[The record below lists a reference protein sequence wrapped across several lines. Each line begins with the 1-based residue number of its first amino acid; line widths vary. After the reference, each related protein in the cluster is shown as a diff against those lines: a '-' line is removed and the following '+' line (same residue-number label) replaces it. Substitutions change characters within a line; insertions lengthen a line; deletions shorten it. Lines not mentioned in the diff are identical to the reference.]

1 MEKLQKSTWEL
12 TNMFG
17 RDEDHNID
25 EYIKYAKGSKGLPE
39 DFEDWAV
46 DNKINL
52 PPKKKRSREEYD
64 DSE

>member
-1 MEKLQKSTWEL
+1 
-12 TNMFG
+12 MFG